1 MAMKN
6 NIFLSIHHLL
16 FCALLV
22 GQVACTDKEN
32 VNTTPTIAK
41 STNKPEILEEGKE
54 IRFKQSCT
62 AFGTMAC
69 TKNTASGIIES
80 PAKVVASVFR
90 PENQQ
95 AQNIILFENPEVTE
109 LYTTMLQS
117 IAHLARD
124 NDFYER
130 NLDMY
135 KNGAATGKD
144 VLEAKT
150 GMIEAATEL
159 AEKEARLRTFG
170 FKPQELRNAPTGIV
184 WLFANVS
191 EGDLNNI
198 TTGKDCNIEFISY
211 SGEVFKGNVSAIG
224 EVVNTET
231 RTFTVRITLK
241 NPDNRFK
248 PGMFAKVSFDVAEN
262 NILAVPQSALVT
274 AEGKTYIFKK
284 KANSYFRS
292 EVLTGKQLGDN
303 VLVKEGLSEGDT
315 VVVKGTMLL
324 KGLSFGY

>member
-1 MAMKN
+1 MLKN
-6 NIFLSIHHLL
+6 IILPFTYIVILGLL
-16 FCALLV
+16 
-22 GQVACTDKEN
+22 QTACTEQVTAKLP
-32 VNTTPTIAK
+32 TQTPQHE
-41 STNKPEILEEGKE
+41 KPLMLDNGNE
-54 IRFKQSCT
+54 IRFQQATNAFSVMSCSRNST
-62 AFGTMAC
+62 LG
-69 TKNTASGIIES
+69 NIEA
-80 PAKVVASVFR
+80 PAKVVASVFK

-117 IAHLARD
+117 MAHLARD
-124 NDFYER
+124 TDFYER

-170 FKPQELRNAPTGIV
+170 FKPQELRNAPTSIV

-198 TTGKDCNIEFISY
+198 TTGKDCKIEFISY
-211 SGEVFKGNVSAIG
+211 SGEIFKGNVSAIG

-262 NILAVPQSALVT
+262 NILSVPQTALIT
-274 AEGKTYIFKK
+274 AEGKTYLFKK

-292 EVLTGKQLGDN
+292 EVLTGKQLGDRI
-303 VLVKEGLSEGDT
+303 LIKEGLDEGDT

>member
-1 MAMKN
+1 MKN
-6 NIFLSIHHLL
+6 TYKILVILVLQVILLS
-16 FCALLV
+16 
-22 GQVACTDKEN
+22 ACEETKKVEIPKPT
-32 VNTTPTIAK
+32 VNT
-41 STNKPEILEEGKE
+41 KPEILDNGNE
-54 IRFKQSCT
+54 IRFKTIKQ
-62 AFGTMAC
+62 AFEVIVC
-69 TKNTASGIIES
+69 SKNSASGVIES
-80 PAKVVASVFR
+80 PAKVVASVFVPDNR
-90 PENQQ
+90 Q
-95 AQNIILFENPEVTE
+95 AQNIILFENTEVTE

-124 NDFYER
+124 TDFYER

-144 VLEAKT
+144 VLVAKT

-170 FKPQELRNAPTGIV
+170 FKPQELRNAPPGIV

-198 TTGKDCNIEFISY
+198 TTGKDCKIEFISY
-211 SGEVFKGNVSAIG
+211 SGEIFKGNVSAIG
-224 EVVNTET
+224 DVVNTES
-231 RTFTVRITLK
+231 RTFTVRISLK
-241 NPDNRFK
+241 NPQGRFK
-248 PGMFAKVSFDVAEN
+248 PGMFAKVSFDVAEA
-262 NILAVPQSALVT
+262 NILSVPQNSLIT
-274 AEGKTYIFKK
+274 AEGKTYLFKK
-284 KANSYFRS
+284 KGNSFFRS

-303 VLVKEGLSEGDT
+303 ILILEGLSEKDT

>member
-1 MAMKN
+1 MKN
-6 NIFLSIHHLL
+6 IHNI
-16 FCALLV
+16 LLV
-22 GQVACTDKEN
+22 LVLQLLLLSACEETKKVEISKPL
-32 VNTTPTIAK
+32 NT
-41 STNKPEILEEGKE
+41 KPEILDNGNEIHFKTITKAFEVIVCGKN
-54 IRFKQSCT
+54 SV
-62 AFGTMAC
+62 
-69 TKNTASGIIES
+69 SGIIES
-80 PAKVVASVFR
+80 PAKVVASVFV
-90 PENQQ
+90 PENKQ
-95 AQNIILFENPEVTE
+95 ALNIILFENTDVTE

-117 IAHLARD
+117 MAHLTRD
-124 NDFYER
+124 TDFYER

-170 FKPQELRNAPTGIV
+170 FKPQELRNATPGIV

-198 TTGKDCNIEFISY
+198 TTGKDCKIEFISY
-211 SGEVFKGNVSAIG
+211 SGEIFKGNVSAIG
-224 EVVNTET
+224 DVVNTES
-231 RTFTVRITLK
+231 RTFTVRISLK
-241 NPDNRFK
+241 NPEGRFK
-248 PGMFAKVSFDVAEN
+248 PGMFAKVSFDVAEA
-262 NILAVPQSALVT
+262 NILSVPQNSLIT
-274 AEGKTYIFKK
+274 AEGKTYLFKK
-284 KANSYFRS
+284 KGNSFFRS

-303 VLVKEGLSEGDT
+303 VHIKEGLAEKDT